1 MNIYILTEITNLYYN
16 PVQYIKS
23 KIPVYNT
30 INYIYDKSKIYYNE
44 YNRQQK
50 LNKIYPIEMK
60 NLKLIDHV

>member
-1 MNIYILTEITNLYYN
+1 MNIYLLTELTNLYYN

-30 INYIYDKSKIYYNE
+30 INKIYDTTKIYYNE

-50 LNKIYPIEMK
+50 LNKIHPIEMK